1 MPLFMQKMAKI
12 AVWAIASGRDW
23 TGTCPCVSETESER
37 VLTWFWIWWLEIRPF
52 FLFYKVGVAKTVALP
67 SHSKLKTIV
76 VGSAW
81 LIDFILRFFQTWQNR
96 CQHWTNEQGTANKG
110 KRKEKSIFNSA
121 NHNGETKIQI
131 IMNWGIKHFYTF
143 IKPIIFPKK
152 RPKNFLKFQLKK

>member
-12 AVWAIASGRDW
+12 ALWGIASGRDW

-81 LIDFILRFFQTWQNR
+81 LIDFILRFFSNLAKSMSTLDQWAGNCKQRETQRKINFQFSQSQR
-96 CQHWTNEQGTANKG
+96 RNKDSDYHELRN
-110 KRKEKSIFNSA
+110 KTLLYVYK
-121 NHNGETKIQI
+121 TY
-131 IMNWGIKHFYTF
+131 HF
-143 IKPIIFPKK
+143 P
-152 RPKNFLKFQLKK
+152 

>member
-12 AVWAIASGRDW
+12 ALWGIAPGQDW

-37 VLTWFWIWWLEIRPF
+37 VLTWFWIWWLKIRPF

-81 LIDFILRFFQTWQNR
+81 LIDFILRFTFFKLGKIDVNTGPMSRELQTKGNAKKNQFSIQPITTATQRFRFSWFED
-96 CQHWTNEQGTANKG
+96 TNKTL
-110 KRKEKSIFNSA
+110 SYIY
-121 NHNGETKIQI
+121 KIL
-131 IMNWGIKHFYTF
+131 FS
-143 IKPIIFPKK
+143 
-152 RPKNFLKFQLKK
+152 